1 VAASLPREI
10 GVVTHYYPRPR
21 AAVIRLETGELA
33 EGDTIHVRGHTTDFY
48 QRVEHL
54 ERDHAPV
61 RRAGV
66 GEEIAVQVS
75 QRVREGDAV
84 YRLSTSDPGS

>member
-1 VAASLPREI
+1 M
-10 GVVTHYYPRPR
+10 VVHYYPRPH
-21 AAVIRLETGELA
+21 AAVIRVESGELLA
-33 EGDTIHVRGHTTDFY
+33 GDTIHVRGHTTDFY
-48 QRVEHL
+48 QRVERL

-61 RRAGV
+61 QRAGP

-84 YRLSTSDPGS
+84 HRLSRSDAGH